1 VRPPAASLILSVCI
15 AATLNLYGIAQ
26 AQARVSAEQYG
37 DRLDLAIDLT
47 ELDDAAPSPARM
59 ELVRRA
65 LGLPVRV
72 VVGEWSALIPPDP
85 LLERLSGET
94 TLDFQRAGAHL
105 EAMRSALDTAVGRD
119 VPSPESVQE
128 SLDRAYR
135 SVIQI
140 RPSLLE
146 RIRRAVGE
154 FLAYLFYRLVNFA
167 GPSSLLAWAVVVGLV
182 AAALLLLRRARLVPE
197 RVLPGRGRARVVET
211 GVDWRRRAQ
220 EALRAGDLPEAIRA
234 LYLVLI
240 STLAGRG
247 LLADAP
253 ALTAGECRA
262 AVRRNRPSLYP
273 LVARATES
281 YERVVYGGVRP
292 GKEDVDS
299 LLEAEEGARS
309 Q

>member
-1 VRPPAASLILSVCI
+1 LSVCL
-15 AATLNLYGIAQ
+15 AAALTFSGTAE
-26 AQARVSAEQYG
+26 AQARVSAEEFG
-37 DRLDLAIDLT
+37 DRLDRAI
-47 ELDDAAPSPARM
+47 ELSELGGSSPSAARM
-59 ELVRRA
+59 QEVRDA
-65 LGLPVRV
+65 LGLPVQV
-72 VVGEWSALIPPDP
+72 VMGEWAVLLPENP
-85 LLERLSGET
+85 LLEDLPGET
-94 TLDFQRAGAHL
+94 TVDFDRARAHL
-105 EAMRSALDTAVGRD
+105 EAIRGSLDAAVARD
-119 VPSPESVQE
+119 VPSPESVEE

-135 SVIQI
+135 AVIQI

-154 FLAYLFYRLVNFA
+154 FLAYLFYRLVNFV
-167 GPSSLLAWAVVVGLV
+167 GPSSVLAWAVVVGLV
-182 AAALLLLRRARLVPE
+182 AAALILLRRARLVPE
-197 RVLPGRGRARVVET
+197 RVLPGRGAGRALET
-211 GVDWRRRAQ
+211 KVDWHRRAQ
-220 EALRAGDLPEAIRA
+220 EALRAGDLSEAIRA

-240 STLAGRG
+240 TTLAGRG

-273 LVARATES
+273 VVARATQS

-292 GKEDVDS
+292 RREDVDS

>member
-15 AATLNLYGIAQ
+15 AATMNLSGVATAQ
-26 AQARVSAEQYG
+26 ASVSAEEFG
-37 DRLDLAIDLT
+37 HRLDRAI
-47 ELDDAAPSPARM
+47 ELSELGASSPFPARM
-59 ELVRRA
+59 RDVREA
-65 LGLPVRV
+65 LGLPVQV
-72 VVGEWSALIPPDP
+72 VVGEWSVLIPPDP

-94 TLDFQRAGAHL
+94 TVDFQRAGAHL
-105 EAMRSALDTAVGRD
+105 EAMRSAMDAAAARE
-119 VPSPESVQE
+119 VPSPESVEE

-135 SVIQI
+135 AVIQI